1 MWKASA
7 GVACGLVAISLVFG
21 WNHPVG
27 IILVLLGTVMGVWQ
41 SFPAAVLLGTQDTLT
56 YPPQLLDTQT
66 LSNWLLAIQDH
77 ERKHGLLALQQ
88 AAQEAPSP
96 ILAKGLAY
104 LADNRPPEW
113 IRHQLTQLADHYQ
126 RQWLQ
131 SIQVLE
137 CAAGLAPTMGILGAL
152 AALMLTQGQLKPGD
166 VAPAFTAT
174 FLGVGLANLVLLP
187 LAHRIQWLA
196 DQQAQLDDKWID
208 GLLSIQAGEHRLLLL
223 DRIHPEQAMQPMA

>member
-1 MWKASA
+1 MWKAPV
-7 GVACGLVAISLVFG
+7 GLACTITAISLVFG
-21 WNHPVG
+21 WHHPIG
-27 IILVLLGTVMGVWQ
+27 ILLVLVGTLMGVWQ
-41 SFPAAVLLGTQDTLT
+41 SFPLHILGATWDTLR
-56 YPPQLLDTQT
+56 YPPVLLDTNT

-77 ERKHGLLALQQ
+77 ERRHGLLSLQ
-88 AAQEAPSP
+88 AAAHEAPSP

-113 IRHQLTQLADHYQ
+113 IQLQLTQLAQHYQ

-137 CAAGLAPTMGILGAL
+137 SAAGLAPTMGILGAL
-152 AALMLTQGQLKPGD
+152 ASLMLTQGQLKPAD

-196 DQQAQLDDKWID
+196 DQQAQLDDKWIN

-223 DRIHPEQAMQPMA
+223 DRIHPEQATQPV